1 MPNEYVVKYKSFAD
15 GGTAES
21 LFARAAE
28 FATRIGSN
36 RVINISHSEDTL
48 PRGRLTRSAID
59 GKPPTQVSSLTSVEL
74 RFATRR
80 RIEGATLPALNRPSL
95 SCSTVA

>member
-36 RVINISHSEDTL
+36 RVINISHSEDTNV
-48 PRGRLTRSAID
+48 G
-59 GKPPTQVSSLTSVEL
+59 VV
-74 RFATRR
+74 
-80 RIEGATLPALNRPSL
+80 
-95 SCSTVA
+95 TVWYRAEAGSDDE